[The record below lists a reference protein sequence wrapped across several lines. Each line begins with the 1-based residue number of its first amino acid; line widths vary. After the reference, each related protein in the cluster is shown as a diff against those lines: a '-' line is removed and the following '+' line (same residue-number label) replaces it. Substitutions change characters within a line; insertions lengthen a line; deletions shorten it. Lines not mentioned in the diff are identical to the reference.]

1 MRFNLSRA
9 DESARGSALGFNAR
23 GKSYVAGGRY
33 GVYFPQNR
41 SIGGGLRER
50 NIEVGGPWIAVVVR
64 NCVSSRRGQVYP
76 GDQKSFF
83 RGLITAENAELLRS
97 TLGLPAYV
105 DRAETDG
112 CQVSNFC
119 EWTWKKN
126 RKSFL
131 YDTRRQ
137 FEQYRRKDEQS

>member
-41 SIGGGLRER
+41 FIGGGLRER

-83 RGLITAENAELLRS
+83 RGLNNGRKRRVTAFDARIARVRRS
-97 TLGLPAYV
+97 G
-105 DRAETDG
+105 
-112 CQVSNFC
+112 
-119 EWTWKKN
+119 
-126 RKSFL
+126 
-131 YDTRRQ
+131 
-137 FEQYRRKDEQS
+137 